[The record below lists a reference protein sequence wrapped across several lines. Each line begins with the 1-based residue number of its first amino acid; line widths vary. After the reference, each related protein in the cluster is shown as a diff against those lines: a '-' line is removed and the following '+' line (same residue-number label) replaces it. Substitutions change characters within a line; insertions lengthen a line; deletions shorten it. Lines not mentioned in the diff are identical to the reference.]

1 MSVKSATFLDKI
13 VNSSYF
19 KLALEKGE
27 KLLNESPNFI
37 LKLLRKVVLK
47 VKEIGESKNISFFQ
61 TLNQYILLLVQL
73 IKSYLDGSYTQV
85 KKDSLIKI
93 LAGLIYFILPLDFI
107 PDFLP
112 IVGFADDFALI
123 IWIISIVKQE
133 LDLFE
138 KHLKK

>member
-1 MSVKSATFLDKI
+1 MSTKRDSFLDKI

-27 KLLNESPNFI
+27 AILNDSPNII
-37 LKLLRKVVLK
+37 LKLLKKVINK
-47 VKEIGESKNISFFQ
+47 VREIGESKNISFFQ
-61 TLNQYILLLVQL
+61 TLNHYVLLLVHL
-73 IKSYLDGSYTQV
+73 IKSYLDGSYTAV

-93 LAGLIYFILPLDFI
+93 LAGLIYFVLPIDFI

-112 IVGFADDFALI
+112 IIGFADDFALI

-138 KHLKK
+138 KHLNK

>member
-13 VNSSYF
+13 VNSPYF
-19 KLALEKGE
+19 KLAMEKGE

-61 TLNQYILLLVQL
+61 TLNQYLLLLVQL

-93 LAGLIYFILPLDFI
+93 LAGLIYFVLPLDFI

>member
-93 LAGLIYFILPLDFI
+93 LAGLIYFVLPLDFI